1 MERRVFRYLKTSVQ
15 ARTRVGVSVSDGEA
29 VLAAVRRPAGARPV
43 LERVWR
49 VPRAQ
54 AAASLRETGYG
65 RAAVSAVLAEDDYQL
80 AMIEAPDVLPAE
92 MRAAVRWKLRDAIDF
107 HVDDAVVDVFDLPA
121 QGRRAQGRM
130 MYAVAAKR
138 AAVERQVAALDG
150 LKGVDVVD
158 VPEMCLR
165 NLAQQLPA
173 AEHGVA
179 MLNLGERTATVVLVR
194 GGTLYL
200 ARRLDL
206 QTAVRFGGGDEAEV
220 DASAVALQLQRSL
233 DYYESHYDQPPIA
246 EVAVLPAGARAAALA
261 DGLASETGL
270 RVAVY
275 DLADRLDCAEPP
287 PADLQHACALA
298 VGAALREERRTP

>member
-1 MERRVFRYLKTSVQ
+1 VFGFLKSSAK
-15 ARTRVGVSVSDGEA
+15 ARTRVGVAVSGPEA

-43 LERVWR
+43 LERVF
-49 VPRAQ
+49 RAPAAEAV
-54 AAASLRETGYG
+54 AAACDAGYA
-65 RAAVSAVLAEDDYQL
+65 RAAVSLVLAEDEYQL

-121 QGRRAQGRM
+121 QGRRSQGRM

-138 AAVERQVAALDG
+138 AAVDRHVRALDG
-150 LKGVDVVD
+150 LRGTDVVD
-158 VPEMCLR
+158 VPELCLR
-165 NLAQQLPA
+165 NLAQLLPA

-179 MLNLGERTATVVLVR
+179 MLHLGERTATVVIVR
-194 GGTLYL
+194 GAALYL
-200 ARRLDL
+200 ARRVDL
-206 QTAVRFGGGDEAEV
+206 QAAVRLGGGDGEI

-246 EVAVLPAGARAAALA
+246 EVAVLPAGDRAASLA
-261 DGLASETGL
+261 DGLAADTGL
-270 RVAVY
+270 RVGVY
-275 DLADRLDCAEPP
+275 DLADRLDCIEPP
-287 PADLQHACALA
+287 AADLQQACVLA